1 VSQLWQADFSKGEKK
16 MKNKWLLQII
26 SVCSLYI
33 LGSVSWSFGAEFV
46 WSTQEDL
53 NGDGS
58 IEDITLSP
66 NTEPGTFVLKVDE
79 CSAEGKFENILEDA
93 DGFIIVD
100 IDETDIYKEVA
111 VHTPGPSSDD
121 EYLIFW
127 YDGKAIKEMGYLS
140 RWPVFYGN
148 GIVNVDAWMGFWSIR
163 EKYVL
168 DKKSRTLQQ
177 VPQEFYYVGVEAEVI
192 ETFPIYKTRSASHVV
207 ANLKPKSVC
216 LILVCDPSPVEY
228 GDDWYLIKYTT
239 GLVGWTQE
247 KTMYDNLILPWA
259 D

>member
-1 VSQLWQADFSKGEKK
+1 MPFFNFSNKEEK
-16 MKNKWLLQII
+16 MINPRLLQII
-26 SVCSLYI
+26 LVCSICI
-33 LGSVSWSFGAEFV
+33 LLSFSWSFGAEFV
-46 WSTQEDL
+46 TSAQEDL
-53 NGDGS
+53 NGDS
-58 IEDITLSP
+58 KIEDIVLTT
-66 NTEPGTFVLKVDE
+66 NTELGGFVLKMDKF
-79 CSAEGKFENILEDA
+79 SKKGKFQSALEDV

-100 IDETDIYKEVA
+100 IDKTDKYKEVA

-140 RWPVFYGN
+140 RWPIFYGN

-192 ETFPIYKTRSASHVV
+192 ETFPIYKTRAASQVV
-207 ANLKPKSVC
+207 ANLKPKSEC
-216 LILVCDPSPVEY
+216 LILVCDPSPVQY
-228 GDDWYLIKYTT
+228 GDDWYLIKSAT
-239 GLVGWTQE
+239 GLVGWTRG
-247 KTMYDNLILPWA
+247 KAIYDKLLLPWA

>member
-1 VSQLWQADFSKGEKK
+1 MPFFNFSNKEEK
-16 MKNKWLLQII
+16 MINPRLLQII
-26 SVCSLYI
+26 LVCSICI
-33 LGSVSWSFGAEFV
+33 LLSFSWSFGAEFV
-46 WSTQEDL
+46 TSAQEDL
-53 NGDGS
+53 NGDS
-58 IEDITLSP
+58 KIEDIVLTT
-66 NTEPGTFVLKVDE
+66 NTELGGFVLKMDKF
-79 CSAEGKFENILEDA
+79 SKKGKFQSALEDV

-100 IDETDIYKEVA
+100 IDKTDKYKEVA

-140 RWPVFYGN
+140 RWPIFYGN

-228 GDDWYLIKYTT
+228 GDDWYLIKSTT